1 MTGKE
6 PGKDVAIKRI
16 VHLSLWKP
24 KKNGTVMNL
33 TKKRKKE
40 RWFIGLKIVD
50 GSHAWC
56 WLSGSIAYVNENSS
70 GTWRWNK
77 GEPNHLET
85 EKCVEMWQN
94 GKYNNMMC
102 RGEHYDENPGYIC
115 EKQVSKFDSITNH
128 SKKKE
133 SCKRALTFKRVTRI
147 HIFFLVCSTISNKSE
162 NDAILIEGTARPRS
176 IPQPLATTTKS
187 FTLRTELMITRN
199 KLLSEGKIYFDR
211 NLTFNMTNNNTLL
224 RSSRRMSQFQ
234 TPLRSRPTL
243 ERRKH

>member
-1 MTGKE
+1 METE
-6 PGKDVAIKRI
+6 REW
-16 VHLSLWKP
+16 HF
-24 KKNGTVMNL
+24 VMNL

-85 EKCVEMWQN
+85 DKCVEMWQN

-133 SCKRALTFKRVTRI
+133 SCKRTLTFKRVTRI

-211 NLTFNMTNNNTLL
+211 NLTFNMTLL
-224 RSSRRMSQFQ
+224 YCAVLVGCRSSKLPSVPG
-234 TPLRSRPTL
+234 PL
-243 ERRKH
+243 